1 MRNILRSE
9 YLIPIILL
17 ILGLI
22 TRFYNIDVQVLDMDE
37 GATYFFS
44 RMSFMEIIDYGE
56 PNSPLFYNLE
66 GWICDTFGKSELTI
80 KFLPAIFGAFCVPL
94 AYLASK
100 ELFGS
105 LPSAIVSATLV
116 LLSPALISFAQD
128 ARGFSCAAA
137 MVLAQLWLFS
147 IYLNREDSRILWIL
161 FAVVSAIGVHMHY
174 VAMMPTALFFLYA
187 YIHQRKKSLDK
198 IVKSNTSLSLIIFIA
213 LILPIIPSIHNALR
227 ASMGYDDTWISGWD
241 YVKECATAF
250 FYGSDTAAV
259 IMTILL
265 TIGVVFSMRRS
276 CHRALLLLSI
286 SVIPFLFTLWVSTF
300 SHVHYRYVL
309 FAAPVLYILIAS
321 PLCALEDVRIPHRT
335 MTAAACTVLCV
346 ALVACA
352 SFPMLEDQYAHPQ
365 RGDFKGAVDIL
376 EEQAGEGD
384 YIVYSPEWIEWG
396 IGGCLD
402 FYYDNDKAG
411 TTIIGA
417 DSVSVIDGIRHD
429 HPDKRIFIM
438 TWAEGTELIDWA
450 KTETKTVK
458 LYQTSGLT
466 LYRLV

>member
-1 MRNILRSE
+1 MRSILRSK
-9 YLIPIILL
+9 YLISAILL

-44 RMSFMEIIDYGE
+44 RMSFIEIIDYGE

-80 KFLPAIFGAFCVPL
+80 KFLPALFGALCVPL
-94 AYLASK
+94 TYLASR
-100 ELFGS
+100 ELTGS
-105 LPSAIVSATLV
+105 ESCALVSASLV
-116 LLSPALISFAQD
+116 LFSPVMISYAQI
-128 ARGFSCAAA
+128 ARGFSCATA
-137 MVLAQLWLFS
+137 MVMAQIWLFC
-147 IYLNREDSRILWIL
+147 IYLNKKDSRPLWVA
-161 FAVVSAIGVHMHY
+161 FSVVSALGVHMHY
-174 VAMMPTALFFLYA
+174 VAMMPTALLFLYA
-187 YIHQRKKSLDK
+187 YIHQKKKSLDK

-250 FYGSDTAAV
+250 FYGSNTTAV
-259 IMTILL
+259 IMTVLL
-265 TIGVVFSMRRS
+265 AIGAVFSIRRS
-276 CHRALLLLSI
+276 CHRTLLLLSI

-309 FAAPVLYILIAS
+309 FAAPILYILIAC
-321 PLCALEDVRIPHRT
+321 PLSALEDVRIPHRT
-335 MTAAACTVLCV
+335 VTAAVCTVLCV
-346 ALVACA
+346 ALIACA
-352 SFPMLEDQYAHPQ
+352 SFPVLEDQYAHPQ
-365 RGDFKGAVDIL
+365 RGDFKGTVNIL

-438 TWAEGTELIDWA
+438 TWADSTELIDWA
-450 KTETKTVK
+450 KTGTETTV
-458 LYQTSGLT
+458 LYQNGGLT